1 MSSTQPG
8 AVRPTQAPFRAPTQ
22 IDRPRHL
29 SDRLRSLRH
38 CPRRERSARLPAV
51 RLSGWLDAGMSSQ
64 GAVRSRR
71 YCRIAG
77 NSGSRGKPRRGW
89 DEQPGSGPREKPCEN
104 RRERSDPGM
113 ARERDPASLLRLPSR
128 SSDRRQ
134 VGFARETVR
143 ESKGAVRSRDGSGA
157 KNRTKSRDRSDRRSE
172 LIRSPAGRV
181 RADPAFT

>member
-1 MSSTQPG
+1 MRNTGENLYIISY
-8 AVRPTQAPFRAPTQ
+8 

-113 ARERDPASLLRLPSR
+113 ARERDPASLLPLPSR

-134 VGFARETVR
+134 VGFARETARESKGVPQCRADPCRRQPRSGNLARETAR
-143 ESKGAVRSRDGSGA
+143 ESKGAGPSRREMR
-157 KNRTKSRDRSDRRSE
+157 N
-172 LIRSPAGRV
+172 P
-181 RADPAFT
+181 